1 MATLPA
7 NLRKPDGAG
16 MATVTMAHTTPQ
28 TNNDLGQQTRLRIA
42 VADDDAEI
50 REVLQRMLG
59 ALGHEVAFHAATG
72 RELVEQCFTQQGI
85 DLVMTDIR
93 MPDMDGLDAAGIIYQ
108 QCPMPIIL
116 LSGHCDREL
125 IERAEENHVFG
136 YLIKPITQ
144 AQLEPAIAL
153 AIRRYEEFQTLKHE
167 ADDLRQA
174 LADRKLIERA
184 KGLLM
189 KHLNL
194 DEQEAFRKLQKLA
207 SSKNKKLIEIAEMV
221 LTMAEALNG

>member
-1 MATLPA
+1 MP
-7 NLRKPDGAG
+7 P
-16 MATVTMAHTTPQ
+16 MTMTRAKTQP
-28 TNNDLGQQTRLRIA
+28 TNDVEQRTRLRIA
-42 VADDDAEI
+42 IADDDSDV
-50 REVLQRMLG
+50 REVLQKMLG
-59 ALGHEVAFHAATG
+59 ALGHEVVIAAGTG
-72 RELVEQCFTQQGI
+72 RELVDQCLAQGA
-85 DLVMTDIR
+85 DLVMTDIQ

-108 QCPMPIIL
+108 NSPMPILL
-116 LSGHCDREL
+116 LSGHCDRAL
-125 IERAEENHVFG
+125 IDRAEENHVFA
-136 YLIKPITQ
+136 YLLKPITQ

-153 AIRRYEEFQTLKHE
+153 ATRRYEEFQALKHE
-167 ADDLRQA
+167 TDDLRQA

>member
-1 MATLPA
+1 M
-7 NLRKPDGAG
+7 
-16 MATVTMAHTTPQ
+16 
-28 TNNDLGQQTRLRIA
+28 
-42 VADDDAEI
+42 
-50 REVLQRMLG
+50 
-59 ALGHEVAFHAATG
+59 
-72 RELVEQCFTQQGI
+72 
-85 DLVMTDIR
+85 
-93 MPDMDGLDAAGIIYQ
+93 
-108 QCPMPIIL
+108 
-116 LSGHCDREL
+116 
-125 IERAEENHVFG
+125 
-136 YLIKPITQ
+136 
-144 AQLEPAIAL
+144 